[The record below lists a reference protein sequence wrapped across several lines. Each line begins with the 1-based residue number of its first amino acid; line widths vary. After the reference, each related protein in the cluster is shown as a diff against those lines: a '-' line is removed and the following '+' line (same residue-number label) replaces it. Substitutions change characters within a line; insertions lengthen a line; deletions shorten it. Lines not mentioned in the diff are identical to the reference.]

1 MLKTLS
7 LCAAL
12 AIPQV
17 SRADNARLYTVT
29 EEVRGDVTFLITT
42 APGSEPLW
50 GEGAYPEEDCVTSDT
65 NTRIC
70 SLPSDWYTPEGCID
84 TYEGLVCPRN
94 VILKDVSCEIP
105 EDGINMKICVDTGD
119 Y

>member
-50 GEGAYPEEDCVTSDT
+50 GKELILRKTVSQ
-65 NTRIC
+65 
-70 SLPSDWYTPEGCID
+70 
-84 TYEGLVCPRN
+84 
-94 VILKDVSCEIP
+94 VIPIHVFVLFQVIGIPLKDV
-105 EDGINMKICVDTGD
+105 
-119 Y
+119 